1 MELEQAAQQPKQ
13 DSAGRTWSIFCHLSA
28 LSVYIGVP
36 LGNILVPLIIWLIK
50 KDELPQVDEHGKQ
63 SLNFQISL
71 TIYAILAAI
80 FFAALI
86 MAAFIIGG
94 EYAPRVIVIFIP
106 LLFIFFVL
114 AHLALTIIGSIKAG
128 EGIVYRYPMAIRFLR

>member
-1 MELEQAAQQPKQ
+1 MEQEQAEQLPKP
-13 DSAGRTWSIFCHLSA
+13 DSAGRTWSIFCHLGA
-28 LSVYIGVP
+28 LSLYIGVP

-50 KDELPQVDEHGKQ
+50 KDELTQVDQHGKQ

-80 FFAALI
+80 VFTALV

-106 LLFIFFVL
+106 LQFIFFIL
-114 AHLALTIIGSIKAG
+114 AHLALTIIGAIKAG
-128 EGIVYRYPMAIRFLR
+128 EGSVYRYPLAIRFLR

>member
-1 MELEQAAQQPKQ
+1 MEQSEQQPNQ
-13 DSAGRTWSIFCHLSA
+13 DHAGRTWSIFCHLSA

-80 FFAALI
+80 AFAAV
-86 MAAFIIGG
+86 MMSAFIIGG
-94 EYAPRVIVIFIP
+94 EYAPRVVVLFIP
-106 LLFIFFVL
+106 LIFIFFIL
-114 AHLALTIIGSIKAG
+114 AHLALTIIAAIKAG
-128 EGIVYRYPMAIRFLR
+128 EGTIYRYPLAIRFLR